1 MPYLLLASLAVFLRG
16 LQAFVRPLVGALSFR
31 RGLRRLADHAPALLA
46 PPCRHRWRGALGR
59 QPAGAGGGRLRGRPG
74 AGRPGPGRPLGS
86 LGDVA
91 AEARRWR
98 EGGGASSLGGHA
110 GGPDFQRPFS
120 EETAESVGNPGY
132 SDDFQVSKVIS
143 ERRPRV
149 RWTAPRV
156 QVMQDVLSGQ
166 PSARPAPF
174 RLVSSHLFARRSS
187 FRPFFWLVEP
197 RNLRPHTLNC
207 YRSSAAHAAHVMT
220 PAQCEARSGR
230 GACWRWQM

>member
-1 MPYLLLASLAVFLRG
+1 MAGRTILPYLLLASLAVFLRG
-16 LQAFVRPLVGALSFR
+16 RQAFVRPLVGALSFR

-110 GGPDFQRPFS
+110 GGPDFQRPFLRKW
-120 EETAESVGNPGY
+120 P
-132 SDDFQVSKVIS
+132 KVLEI
-143 ERRPRV
+143 RRIR
-149 RWTAPRV
+149 
-156 QVMQDVLSGQ
+156 MG
-166 PSARPAPF
+166 
-174 RLVSSHLFARRSS
+174 FARFSGLKSDFRASAAGSLDRTKGAGDAGRAEWPAVGSPSSISLGFQPS
-187 FRPFFWLVEP
+187 FRPSQLFSALLLA
-197 RNLRPHTLNC
+197 RRA
-207 YRSSAAHAAHVMT
+207 SKSQAAH
-220 PAQCEARSGR
+220 P
-230 GACWRWQM
+230 